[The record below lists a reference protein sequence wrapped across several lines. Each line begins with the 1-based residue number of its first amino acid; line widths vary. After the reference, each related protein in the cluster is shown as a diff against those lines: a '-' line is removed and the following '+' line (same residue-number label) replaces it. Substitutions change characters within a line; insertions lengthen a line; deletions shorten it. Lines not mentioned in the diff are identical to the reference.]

1 MIRIN
6 CDIGERGPDHPIDL
20 ELMEHI
26 DIANIACGGHAGDE
40 KSIDVFR
47 SIAMQRRV
55 SVAAHLSYPDPKNFG
70 QKSMD
75 IDRALLLTELDR
87 QVAHLPD
94 VDIVKFHGALYN
106 DSVKD
111 QDLSEVLGEWL
122 HDHGIS
128 TVLAP
133 PESCIE
139 SVCARRQIHVLRE
152 GFAERNYGYN
162 STSRR
167 LYLVDRSEEHAVL
180 DDIEEAINHVRSIV
194 ERRSVNAYMEAGS
207 GSSERVLMPL
217 SIDTMCVHSDSP
229 IALELVK
236 RLRMLPE

>member
-6 CDIGERGPDHPIDL
+6 CDIGERGPNHPIDL

-40 KSIDVFR
+40 ESIRVFR
-47 SIAMQRRV
+47 TLAMQRRV

-70 QKSMD
+70 RKSMD
-75 IDRALLLTELDR
+75 IDRALLLTEFDR
-87 QVAHLPD
+87 QLARLPG
-94 VDIVKFHGALYN
+94 VDTVKFHGALYN

-111 QDLSEVLGEWL
+111 EDLSEALGEWL

-133 PESCIE
+133 PESCME
-139 SVCARRQIHVLRE
+139 SVCIRRKIHVLRE
-152 GFAERNYGYN
+152 GFAERNYAYN
-162 STSRR
+162 PTSRR
-167 LYLVDRSEEHAVL
+167 LYLVDRSMEHAVL
-180 DDIEEAINHVRSIV
+180 GDVDEAINHVRSIV
-194 ERRSVNAYMEAGS
+194 ERRSVNAYMETGS
-207 GSSERVLMPL
+207 GSSERRLMPL
-217 SIDTMCVHSDSP
+217 SIDTICVHSDSP

-236 RLRMLPE
+236 RLRMLSE